1 MREIVMPKSSM
12 TMTEGE
18 LTKWLLPDGDAVS
31 EGDVVAEILT
41 DKVEMEVEAP
51 SSGTLSILVGEGST
65 VAVGTPIAVVLA
77 EGEEKPGSAAAA
89 GASPA
94 SAPEA
99 GPRGSGAAAG
109 ASPASAPEAGPRGSG
124 AAAGGAA
131 PTGSTPTPSRPPE
144 AAPSSPG
151 RQLSSPRGAAISEGA
166 GEASGGGGDGKLR
179 ASPAARA
186 MARRVGVDIALVRGS
201 GPRGRIKSVDVA
213 AFAEHRESRPESV
226 GAGLEV
232 RSRERPRGI
241 RGAMARHM
249 AGAASIP
256 QFTLFTDV
264 TLGSADAARRDH
276 EGISLTDVILRASA
290 LALRQYPEMNAHF
303 MDGEIVRYI
312 SINIGLATDTPQGLV
327 VPVIKGADGNLA
339 SIAAKRK
346 ELAEAARIGRLRPD
360 EIEGGTFTVSNLG
373 MYGIDVFQAVIDPPR
388 VGILSVG
395 RMRGDAGRTATL
407 GLTADH
413 RAVDGAQG
421 ARFLQTLKTL
431 LERPDRYLM

>member
-1 MREIVMPKSSM
+1 VRELVMPKSSM

-18 LTKWLLPDGDAVS
+18 LSKWLRADGDVVS

-51 SSGTLSILVGEGST
+51 SSGTLGILVGEGST
-65 VAVGTPIAVVLA
+65 VAVGTPIAVILS
-77 EGEEKPGSAAAA
+77 EGEGKPDL
-89 GASPA
+89 
-94 SAPEA
+94 
-99 GPRGSGAAAG
+99 GSGT
-109 ASPASAPEAGPRGSG
+109 APRSSG

-131 PTGSTPTPSRPPE
+131 PPGSTPTPSRPPE

-151 RQLSSPRGAAISEGA
+151 PASSASSPPSGVGTEEPVRRAASSGPDAEGTGGGSEGR
-166 GEASGGGGDGKLR
+166 GDGKLR

-186 MARRVGVDIALVRGS
+186 MARRVGVDLARVRGS

-213 AFAEHRESRPESV
+213 AFAQHRESPEKV

-249 AGAASIP
+249 TVAASIP
-256 QFTLFTDV
+256 QFTLFAEV
-264 TLGSADAARRDH
+264 TLAPADAARRDH
-276 EGISLTDVILRASA
+276 DGISLTDVIVRAAALTLREH
-290 LALRQYPEMNAHF
+290 PELNAHF
-303 MDGEIVRYI
+303 VDGEIVQYE
-312 SINIGLATDTPQGLV
+312 SINVGLATDTPQGLV
-327 VPVIKGADGNLA
+327 VPVIKGADGEIR
-339 SIAAKRK
+339 SIAEKRK

-360 EIEGGTFTVSNLG
+360 EIEGGTFTVTNLG
-373 MYGIDVFQAVIDPPR
+373 MYGIDVFQPVIDPPR
-388 VGILSVG
+388 VAILSVG
-395 RMRGDAGRTATL
+395 RMRGDAARTATL
-407 GLTADH
+407 GLAADH

-421 ARFLQTLKTL
+421 ARFLQTLKTF

>member
-1 MREIVMPKSSM
+1 VRELVMPKSSM

-18 LTKWLLPDGDAVS
+18 LSKWLRADGDVVS

-51 SSGTLSILVGEGST
+51 SSGTLGILVGEGST
-65 VAVGTPIAVVLA
+65 VAVGTPIAVILS
-77 EGEEKPGSAAAA
+77 EGEGKPDL
-89 GASPA
+89 
-94 SAPEA
+94 
-99 GPRGSGAAAG
+99 GSGTA
-109 ASPASAPEAGPRGSG
+109 PRGSG

-131 PTGSTPTPSRPPE
+131 PPGSTPTPSRPPE

-151 RQLSSPRGAAISEGA
+151 PASSASSPPSGVGTEEPVRRTASSGPDAEGT
-166 GEASGGGGDGKLR
+166 GGGSGGGGDGKLR

-186 MARRVGVDIALVRGS
+186 MARRVGVDLARVRGS

-213 AFAEHRESRPESV
+213 AFAQHRESRPEKV

-249 AGAASIP
+249 TMAASIP
-256 QFTLFTDV
+256 QFTLFAEV
-264 TLGSADAARRDH
+264 TLAPADAARRDH
-276 EGISLTDVILRASA
+276 DGISLTDVIVRAAALTLREH
-290 LALRQYPEMNAHF
+290 PELNAHF
-303 MDGEIVRYI
+303 VDGEIVQYE
-312 SINIGLATDTPQGLV
+312 SINVGLATDTPQGLV
-327 VPVIKGADGNLA
+327 VPVIKGADGEIR
-339 SIAAKRK
+339 SIAEKRK

-360 EIEGGTFTVSNLG
+360 EIEGGTFTVTNLG
-373 MYGIDVFQAVIDPPR
+373 MYGIDVFQPVIDPPR
-388 VGILSVG
+388 VAILSVG
-395 RMRGDAGRTATL
+395 RMRGDAARTATL
-407 GLTADH
+407 GLAADH

-421 ARFLQTLKTL
+421 ARFLQTLKTF